1 MSAVLADKG
10 GPLQTCSML
19 HEPELLA
26 VLLAASEPTLTL
38 LLLQIC
44 GTLVPNCESKR
55 QTGCGAQIVAKR
67 PVSPHVF
74 EIDGKGMHYKF
85 PINATTSI
93 MNRVTGTALTIG
105 ETCLCVGSTYSGFQA
120 PEERQTSHVVTSS
133 LTAGLV
139 LQTTRVPCTA
149 TFRFAG
155 CCIQRELCGK
165 PRLHCTHFVSRV

>member
-1 MSAVLADKG
+1 M
-10 GPLQTCSML
+10 CS
-19 HEPELLA
+19 
-26 VLLAASEPTLTL
+26 
-38 LLLQIC
+38 
-44 GTLVPNCESKR
+44 TLVPNCDSKR

-105 ETCLCVGSTYSGFQA
+105 ETCLCVGSTYPGFQA
-120 PEERQTSHVVTSS
+120 PEERQTRHAVTGS

-139 LQTTRVPCTA
+139 LQIIRVP
-149 TFRFAG
+149 
-155 CCIQRELCGK
+155 
-165 PRLHCTHFVSRV
+165 LHCHIQVCRLMYPTGVVQQILALLCLFPFQSVRESRWAGLYTSCAGTWCVGAPGLSE